1 MSSAKFGFLIHQRKK
16 LFCLFLSFSLGAVAN
31 QSNAQVLD
39 YYYIFQSTDTYTEI
53 TNDVTLFS
61 GTFDDGVSAAV
72 PTLPVTMGVE
82 AHTTLYVSTNG
93 FMTLSTAPTANN
105 YDPLSQ
111 GISASVIAPFATN
124 LEGVNATS
132 KISYSMDFQ
141 GIRVQWKNVR
151 RVGYPGESFSFQARI
166 INQAYSG
173 FGFGSI
179 SFIYG
184 DFQGVAE
191 PSTPVHVGIRVGS
204 GNASSTYSTRAV
216 DPGASWNAALFGPSS
231 ASTCAFPSSNTPD
244 GIPAP
249 GMKHEWFLNTGYQGI
264 TNTDVSPLCNGSGN
278 VVIYSN
284 YDGGTL
290 NINVDQNIPN
300 LKIGICT
307 YEPVQVNITGPFA
320 GNVTNVIYAGFNSS
334 AGNNNC
340 GLGIPTTSISGV
352 APSITQI
359 LTAPQVGYEPV
370 HANGAGGWGGPFG
383 GPGLMVGVSGQCDT
397 LYVAGGGNTPD
408 EVVYYFLTAFN
419 DDLHFHHTQYQ
430 CWLSETYNI
439 SDGGTCCINPLVPA
453 WSIEMPNDTTLCY
466 GESLTLGPIENV
478 NGQAPFTYEWTFNNG
493 VVCADASC
501 TVVATEDGQACVT
514 VTDANGQTLSD
525 CFSVSVDPQVLI
537 ALSVSDT
544 ALCMPAQFI
553 LTNDTDPSTFTSQQ
567 WTINGAPY
575 SNLNTVTFVPDQ
587 PGAFDVMLE
596 VSTANGCAYDTLIN
610 NYIASFPQPQAN
622 YTTDPLIL
630 YPDNTDITLIDLS
643 SGNIESWLWTISLP
657 SEEIVSTDQSP
668 EVSLPANFEGTYPIQ
683 LEVTTAEG
691 CIDSTSGLIIINE
704 LFNLYVPNA
713 FTPND
718 DGLNDVFQVE
728 GTGINASNFQL
739 DIFNRW
745 GETVFS
751 STDPQQAWTGGANG
765 SSYYCPNGA
774 YTYCIST
781 YSLNSGE
788 RFEYRGSVSIIR

>member
-1 MSSAKFGFLIHQRKK
+1 MSSKTAGFLVRHSQK
-16 LFCLFLSFSLGAVAN
+16 LFSLFLFFCLGSCAN
-31 QSNAQVLD
+31 KSNAQTLD
-39 YYYIFQSTDTYTEI
+39 YYYIFQSTDTYTEL
-53 TNDVTLFS
+53 TNDVVLFS
-61 GTFDDGVSAAV
+61 GNFDDAVSGAIS
-72 PTLPVTMGVE
+72 TLPVTMGVQ
-82 AHTTLYVSTNG
+82 AHLSLFVSTNG
-93 FMTLSTAPTANN
+93 FMTLSAAPTANN

-111 GISASVIAPFATN
+111 GISAPVISPFATN
-124 LEGVNATS
+124 LEGIDGTS
-132 KISYSMDFQ
+132 KVSYTMDFQ

-151 RVGYPGESFSFQARI
+151 RVGYVGESFSFQARI

-184 DFQGVAE
+184 NFQGVAE

-204 GNASSTYSTRAV
+204 GTAASTYSTQSV

-231 ASTCAFPSSNTPD
+231 ASTCAFPSNNTPD

-249 GMKHEWFLNTGYQGI
+249 GMKHEWFLNVSYQSI
-264 TNTDVSPLCNGSGN
+264 TNPDASPLCNGSGN

-290 NINVDQNIPN
+290 NINVDQDIPN

-307 YEPVQVNITGPFA
+307 YEPVQVNISGPFA

-334 AGNNNC
+334 QGNNNC
-340 GLGIPTTSISGV
+340 GLGIPTTTITGV

-359 LTAPQVGYEPV
+359 LTAPQVGYEPL
-370 HANGAGGWGGPFG
+370 HANGAGGWGGPFS
-383 GPGLMVGVSGQCDT
+383 GPGLMVGASGQCDT
-397 LYVAGGGNTPD
+397 LYLAGGGNTPD
-408 EVVYYFLTAFN
+408 EIVYYFLTAFN
-419 DDLHFHHTQYQ
+419 DDLLYHHTQYQ

-453 WSIEMPNDTTLCY
+453 WTIEMPNDITLCY
-466 GESLTLGPIENV
+466 GESLTLGPIATT
-478 NGQAPFTYEWTFNNG
+478 NGQAPFTYEWTFNNTT
-493 VVCADASC
+493 VCQDASC
-501 TVVATEDGQACVT
+501 DLIATEDGQACVT
-514 VTDANGQTLSD
+514 ITDANGQTLSD

-544 ALCMPAQFI
+544 ALCMPAQFT
-553 LTNDTDPSTFTSQQ
+553 LTNETDPSTFASQQ

-575 SNLNTVTFVPDQ
+575 SNQSTVTFTPDQ

-596 VSTANGCAYDTLIN
+596 VSTVNGCAYDTLIN
-610 NYIASFPQPQAN
+610 DYIESFPQPVAN

-643 SGNIESWLWTISLP
+643 AGNIESWLWTISLP
-657 SEEIVSTDQSP
+657 TDEIVSTDQNP
-668 EVSLPANFEGTYPIQ
+668 EISLPANSEGTYSLE
-683 LEVTTAEG
+683 LEVTTANG
-691 CIDSTSGLIIINE
+691 CTDFTSGLIIINE

-745 GETVFS
+745 GGVVFS
-751 STDPQQAWTGGANG
+751 TTDPQQAWTGGANG
-765 SSYYCPNGA
+765 SSFYSPNGI
-774 YTYCIST
+774 YTYCISA
-781 YSLNSGE
+781 YSMNAGE
-788 RFEYRGSVSIIR
+788 RFEYRGFISLIR

>member
-1 MSSAKFGFLIHQRKK
+1 MSSAKFGFLNYQRKK
-16 LFCLFLSFSLGAVAN
+16 LFYLFLSFGLGAFSS
-31 QSNAQVLD
+31 QLNAQSLD
-39 YYYIFQSTDTYTEI
+39 YNYLFQSLDTYTEI
-53 TNDVTLFS
+53 TNDVILFS
-61 GTFDDGVSAAV
+61 GNFDDGVSNGI
-72 PTLPVTMGVE
+72 PILPVTMGV
-82 AHTTLYVSTNG
+82 APHTTLHISTNG
-93 FMTLSTAPTANN
+93 FLTLSVAAAANN
-105 YDPLSQ
+105 YDPLSL
-111 GISASVIAPFATN
+111 GVGAPVIAPFATN
-124 LEGVNATS
+124 LESTGASS
-132 KISYSMDFQ
+132 KVSYTIDFQ
-141 GIRVQWKNVR
+141 GITIQWKNVR

-166 INQAYSG
+166 VTPSLSG
-173 FGFGSI
+173 FGFGAI
-179 SFIYG
+179 SFKY
-184 DFQGVAE
+184 DSFQGVAA
-191 PSTPVHVGIRVGS
+191 PSTAVHVGIRVGNGDTPGLFS
-204 GNASSTYSTRAV
+204 TREVSQGNAWSPDVAGTSST
-216 DPGASWNAALFGPSS
+216 
-231 ASTCAFPSSNTPD
+231 STCAFPSNANSD
-244 GIPAP
+244 GVPVS
-249 GMKHEWFLNTGYQGI
+249 GMQHQWFLW
-264 TNTDVSPLCNGSGN
+264 TNYLGVNPDAFPLCNGNGN
-278 VVIYSN
+278 LVIYSN
-284 YDGGTL
+284 YDGGSL

-307 YEPVQVNITGPFA
+307 YEPVQVNISGPFV
-320 GNVTNVIYAGFNSS
+320 GNVTQVLYAGFNSN
-334 AGNNNC
+334 AGNNHC
-340 GLGIPTTSISGV
+340 GLGIFSSSISGV
-352 APSITQI
+352 NPAITEIQ
-359 LTAPQVGYEPV
+359 TAPPLGFDTK
-370 HANGAGGWGGPFG
+370 HGNGQSGSGFFNGS
-383 GPGLMVGVSGQCDT
+383 GLMVGVSGQCDT
-397 LYVAGGGNTPD
+397 LYPAGGGNTPD
-408 EVVYYFLTAFN
+408 EVVLYFLN
-419 DDLHFHHTQYQ
+419 NLGDELLFHHTQYD

-439 SDGGTCCINPLVPA
+439 SDGGTCCINPLAPA

-553 LTNDTDPSTFTSQQ
+553 LSNDTDPSTFTSQQ

-575 SNLNTVTFVPDQ
+575 SNLNTATFVPDQ

-610 NYIASFPQPQAN
+610 NYITSFPQPQAN

-668 EVSLPANFEGTYPIQ
+668 ELSLPANFEGTYPIQ

-691 CIDSTSGLIIINE
+691 CIDSASGLIIINE
-704 LFNLYVPNA
+704 LFNLYIPNA

-728 GTGINASNFQL
+728 GTGINTSNFQL
-739 DIFNRW
+739 DVYNRW
-745 GETVFS
+745 GDTVFS
-751 STDPQQAWTGGANG
+751 TTDPQQAWTGGANG

-774 YTYCIST
+774 YTYCISA